1 MKKIL
6 LLINAIIWCYIS
18 AIHAAAPTDLSLYTT
33 NGITKKFTN
42 DDIMDIEMT
51 YLAYEENT
59 CGSPMNCI
67 RIYSPTRQEHILFS
81 PDLYSSSTSAALI
94 PHYTKKDGYIFID
107 LQAVETGG
115 WHLTLVQEN
124 AGNWMYSTYLF
135 PTKETET
142 IISDYFCEGDDYVW
156 AGHFEADGITPRS
169 LSMPGEYRDTLK
181 NQDGY
186 DSICI
191 LQLESIPVPYLTIR
205 PDTTIQKGDKVQ
217 LWATGADYILWSPA
231 TDITLDDQLQHIA
244 TPSINTQYTAT
255 GYNIHSNGNNLVING
270 DFESGNVDFETD
282 FTYFTPYKSWGGF
295 GDYTIADN
303 IKGFWNT
310 SSTPSTKAYGGSGN
324 MMILDGMTTPN
335 AIIWRQTVSLTPNTL
350 YAFSAQVMSVHESNL
365 KDQYA
370 LLQFAINDEKV
381 GPVFHSPDQ
390 LYEWE
395 QYYVLWYNTDATTV
409 TLTIF
414 NQNNSGL
421 GNDFAIDEIRFDE
434 LSTLCT
440 SSETVTIT
448 IQDTEEVT
456 YDTIAWQP
464 TYSFK
469 GQEFPLSAYESYAK
483 NSVVNLVMEYRDKDQ
498 CKKYKHKLTILPTTT
513 IETDTTL
520 CENELPLSW
529 FDQTI
534 TKAGTYTHTEKYA
547 GTDIDSVQY
556 MLHLSINPITYST
569 VYHTICHGETYLWN
583 ETTYDTSGT
592 YDHTYTSSV
601 GCDSIVTLQLTV
613 LPETIIANDSA
624 TISSNDIP
632 YTWRGDTYSESGTY
646 TITEQFAGTDCDSV
660 IHILN
665 LTVLPTTTIQQDT
678 TLCENE
684 LPLSWFDQT
693 ITEAGIYTYSSEKY
707 IGTDVDSV
715 LHIINLIVYPS
726 HHTIIEASI
735 YEGYT
740 YEWNGKEYDTAG
752 EYTDTLTN
760 IYGCDSLSTLRL
772 TMKDAQVT
780 IHSIQVVDQCADD
793 AKVEIIFEYTGPVE
807 SVHLQFPQD
816 SLDSI
821 PSGLFDI
828 TVPMPADGHLIV
840 PYSYIRAGKYDAIVS
855 GYFRDKQM
863 FTEPISLTY
872 LYPSAV
878 LEQRWNDV
886 ICVLTAAY
894 NGGYHFTSFQ
904 WYQDGQELVGETAY
918 YLSRPLKAGSEY
930 AALLTEANGTQL
942 MTCPL
947 TIEAR
952 EEVHVEPTLVE
963 RKQPI
968 RCHVP
973 TAGEI
978 TLYDLMGNMLLQS
991 SILQGDNTLPAPATA
1006 GMYTAKIVLHTGE
1019 EKVIKILVQ

>member
-1 MKKIL
+1 M
-6 LLINAIIWCYIS
+6 
-18 AIHAAAPTDLSLYTT
+18 
-33 NGITKKFTN
+33 
-42 DDIMDIEMT
+42 
-51 YLAYEENT
+51 
-59 CGSPMNCI
+59 
-67 RIYSPTRQEHILFS
+67 
-81 PDLYSSSTSAALI
+81 
-94 PHYTKKDGYIFID
+94 
-107 LQAVETGG
+107 
-115 WHLTLVQEN
+115 
-124 AGNWMYSTYLF
+124 F

-483 NSVVNLVMEYRDKDQ
+483 NSVVNLVMEHRDKDQ
-498 CKKYKHKLTILPTTT
+498 CKKYKHKLTILPTST

-529 FDQTI
+529 FKQTI
-534 TKAGTYTHTEKYA
+534 TEAGTYTHTEKYA
-547 GTDIDSVQY
+547 GTDIDSV
-556 MLHLSINPITYST
+556 
-569 VYHTICHGETYLWN
+569 
-583 ETTYDTSGT
+583 
-592 YDHTYTSSV
+592 
-601 GCDSIVTLQLTV
+601 
-613 LPETIIANDSA
+613 
-624 TISSNDIP
+624 
-632 YTWRGDTYSESGTY
+632 
-646 TITEQFAGTDCDSV
+646 
-660 IHILN
+660 
-665 LTVLPTTTIQQDT
+665 
-678 TLCENE
+678 
-684 LPLSWFDQT
+684 
-693 ITEAGIYTYSSEKY
+693 
-707 IGTDVDSV
+707 
-715 LHIINLIVYPS
+715 LHIINLTVHPS
-726 HHTIIEASI
+726 HHTIIEDSI
-735 YEGYT
+735 YEGFT
-740 YEWNGKEYDTAG
+740 YVWNGIEYDTAG
-752 EYTDTLTN
+752 DYTDTLPN
-760 IYGCDSLSTLRL
+760 IYGCDSIITLRL
-772 TMKDAQVT
+772 TIKDVQVT
-780 IHSIQVVDQCADD
+780 IHSIQAIDQCADN
-793 AKVEIIFEYTGPVE
+793 AQVEILFDYTGPVE

-828 TVPMPADGHLIV
+828 TIPMPADGHLIV
-840 PYSYIRAGKYDAIVS
+840 PYSYIRAGKYNAIVT
-855 GYFRDKQM
+855 GYFGNNQV
-863 FTEPISLTY
+863 FTETVSLTY

-886 ICVLTAAY
+886 ICILTAAY

-991 SILQGDNTLPAPATA
+991 SILQGDNTLLAPAAA
-1006 GMYTAKIVLHTGE
+1006 GLYVAKIVLLTGE
-1019 EKVIKILVQ
+1019 EKAVKLLVQ